1 MLCRFG
7 DDCKFSHLSPHEI
20 DTLRNS
26 GIEHQFQFDSFFF
39 FLFLMDFVFVFLA
52 QLEET
57 FSFRLPIQLR
67 GNKEPSIPEF
77 LSKIENLLETKK
89 TSGSCIKSATS
100 VSSVVMTQ
108 ENDS

>member
-1 MLCRFG
+1 MTANFLISALM
-7 DDCKFSHLSPHEI
+7 KLILSEIQVLNTSFSLI
-20 DTLRNS
+20 L
-26 GIEHQFQFDSFFF
+26 FF